1 MATQQTPPANGGPK
15 IWGIPVAVIS
25 SFIQTTGIAT
35 IIVVFLMW
43 IIAQYVPP
51 WLKSQINLMDRT
63 GAALEGVEASLEDS
77 TEILHELK
85 EAGEESRE
93 FRAATTLI
101 HSKQVDLLDKQ
112 TALIFKACE
121 GHDDTQKAIEEIR
134 NEVCKPK

>member
-51 WLKSQINLMDRT
+51 WLKAQVNLMDRT
-63 GAALEGVEASLEDS
+63 GTALEGVEASL
-77 TEILHELK
+77 K
-85 EAGEESRE
+85 EAGDESRE

-101 HSKQVDLLDKQ
+101 HSKQIDLLDKQ
-112 TALIFKACE
+112 TALIARACE
-121 GHDDTQKAIEEIR
+121 GHDDTQEAIEDIR